1 MREVDDNGPE
11 CPENLHETKVSRPN
25 RKSCVKITV
34 DRLQQEMVK
43 RFTRLKELNAKFGS
57 LQDTEHL
64 IEVEHQVS
72 TDSTVR
78 QYCEDPGTVCHT
90 GFDGT
95 KLYAEIPLRHATT
108 VSRPLPVDP
117 FKTCHDS
124 ESTTPL

>member
-78 QYCEDPGTVCHT
+78 QYWNGLSHRFRWNQTLCRDP
-90 GFDGT
+90 
-95 KLYAEIPLRHATT
+95 
-108 VSRPLPVDP
+108 S
-117 FKTCHDS
+117 KTRHDS
-124 ESTTPL
+124 ESTTPCRSL